1 MFDHHYITC
10 SSLYMDL
17 NDKIQPDSWLNLGQI
32 MKCDHF
38 WIFASAYVLSLVQ
51 MLSLYDL

>member
-1 MFDHHYITC
+1 
-10 SSLYMDL
+10 MDL